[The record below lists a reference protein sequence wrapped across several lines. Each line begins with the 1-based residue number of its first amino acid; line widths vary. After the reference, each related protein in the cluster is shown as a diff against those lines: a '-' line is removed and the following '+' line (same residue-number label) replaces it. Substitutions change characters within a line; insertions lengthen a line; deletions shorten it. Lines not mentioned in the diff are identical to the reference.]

1 MDADGKPPSLLS
13 LLLLEL
19 PRRRN
24 LDDFFAAA
32 VGDDVAAMVTVLS
45 SEPPPLLLDNGCIV
59 LLLEDEYLDGF
70 KILDTDS
77 LTDAH
82 LWRGW
87 HFFRRRKAALLSPDD
102 DDCDGCDDD
111 SSLDVVSSGSGEGC
125 LRVNVADRL
134 NSKSAARPLRRGL
147 RCLLLLLFLS
157 SLLVDEEPSSV
168 ELEEVDPMDLRRSA
182 SATRTL
188 LDFSSFPLS

>member
-1 MDADGKPPSLLS
+1 MDADGKEPSPSLL
-13 LLLLEL
+13 
-19 PRRRN
+19 RRRN
-24 LDDFFAAA
+24 LDDFFP
-32 VGDDVAAMVTVLS
+32 VGDVAAMVTVLS
-45 SEPPPLLLDNGCIV
+45 SEPPPPPLLDNGCIV

-87 HFFRRRKAALLSPDD
+87 HFFRRRIAALLLSPDD

-111 SSLDVVSSGSGEGC
+111 DSSALEVVSSGSGEGC

-147 RCLLLLLFLS
+147 RCLLLLLLFLS
-157 SLLVDEEPSSV
+157 SLLVEEEPSDV
-168 ELEEVDPMDLRRSA
+168 ELEEEVDPMDLRRSA

-188 LDFSSFPLS
+188 LEFSSFPLS

>member
-1 MDADGKPPSLLS
+1 MDADGKEPSP
-13 LLLLEL
+13 LLL
-19 PRRRN
+19 RRRN
-24 LDDFFAAA
+24 LDDFFP
-32 VGDDVAAMVTVLS
+32 VGDVAAMVTVLS
-45 SEPPPLLLDNGCIV
+45 SEPPPPPLLDNGCIV

-87 HFFRRRKAALLSPDD
+87 HFFRRRIAALLLSPDD

-111 SSLDVVSSGSGEGC
+111 DSSLEVVSSGSGEGC

-147 RCLLLLLFLS
+147 RCLLLLLLFLS
-157 SLLVDEEPSSV
+157 SLLVEEEPSDV
-168 ELEEVDPMDLRRSA
+168 ELEEEVDPMDLRRSA

-188 LDFSSFPLS
+188 LEFSSFPLS

>member
-1 MDADGKPPSLLS
+1 M
-13 LLLLEL
+13 
-19 PRRRN
+19 
-24 LDDFFAAA
+24 
-32 VGDDVAAMVTVLS
+32 
-45 SEPPPLLLDNGCIV
+45 
-59 LLLEDEYLDGF
+59 DGF

-87 HFFRRRKAALLSPDD
+87 HFFRRRIAALLLSPDE

-111 SSLDVVSSGSGEGC
+111 SSLEVVSSGSGEGC

-157 SLLVDEEPSSV
+157 SLLLVEEEPSV
-168 ELEEVDPMDLRRSA
+168 DELEEVDPMDLRRSA